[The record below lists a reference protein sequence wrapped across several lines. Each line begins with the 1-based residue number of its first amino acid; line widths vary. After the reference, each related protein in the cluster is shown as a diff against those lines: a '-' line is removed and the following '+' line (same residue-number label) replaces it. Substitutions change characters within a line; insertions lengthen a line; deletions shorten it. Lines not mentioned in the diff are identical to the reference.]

1 MNNFLLFIVTLFCW
15 SPTWYVIKFQLG
27 YVDPLVSV
35 FYRFLIA
42 GIVIFIYL
50 IYKKKNLKFSFNQHL
65 WFLLFGVCLYSL
77 NYVFFYLS
85 NTYLISAFP
94 AIVFSTVVIMNILGE
109 GFYFKKKPSLKTLIG
124 AIIGMIGI
132 IIIFNDE
139 IFNFSLSNGT
149 HVGLFLALLGTF
161 SASTGNMVHQRNLNN
176 NFSLIPTLAYS
187 MLYGSLVTLLITQ
200 IKGTELLFEYT
211 FSYIASLAYLS
222 MVGSIF
228 AFIFYLRLLEK
239 VGAGR
244 AGYVGVVMPVLAL
257 LISTIFENLEWQQ
270 DLIIGLPILIIDAA
284 LVINQKIK
292 PIKYFLRFFYLL
304 HLPIEPSKHL
314 VPSIQTAL
322 LRLAPSKVAFKI
334 LAPVKSA
341 SKRLLLVKFVS
352 INEAP
357 LKFTLV
363 KLALEKLAFSKIPPS
378 RFASYKFVLIKED
391 STKLP
396 LANVAF
402 IITPLSKVTL
412 IKLINDRLE
421 FGI

>member
-1 MNNFLLFIVTLFCW
+1 MNNFFLFIITLFCW

-42 GIVIFIYL
+42 AIIIFVYL
-50 IYKKKNLKFSFNQHL
+50 IYKKKNLKFSLNQHI
-65 WFLLFGVCLYSL
+65 WFLFFGICLYSL

-85 NTYLISAFP
+85 NTYLISSFP
-94 AIVFSTVVIMNILGE
+94 AVVFSTVVIMNILGE
-109 GFYFKKKPSLKTLIG
+109 GFYFKKKPSLKTLLG
-124 AIIGMIGI
+124 ATIGMIGI

-139 IFNFSLSNGT
+139 IFNFSLANGT
-149 HVGLFLALLGTF
+149 HIGLFLALLGTL

-200 IKGTELLFEYT
+200 IKGTELLFEYS

-222 MVGSIF
+222 IVGSIF

-257 LISTIFENLEWQQ
+257 LISTVFENLEWQQ
-270 DLIIGLPILIIDAA
+270 DLIIGLPILIIGAV

-292 PIKYFLRFFYLL
+292 P
-304 HLPIEPSKHL
+304 
-314 VPSIQTAL
+314 
-322 LRLAPSKVAFKI
+322 
-334 LAPVKSA
+334 VK
-341 SKRLLLVKFVS
+341 
-352 INEAP
+352 
-357 LKFTLV
+357 
-363 KLALEKLAFSKIPPS
+363 
-378 RFASYKFVLIKED
+378 
-391 STKLP
+391 
-396 LANVAF
+396 
-402 IITPLSKVTL
+402 
-412 IKLINDRLE
+412 
-421 FGI
+421 